1 MKKVIVLTLAMLLL
15 ASTGFAANL
24 AASAAN
30 VGKTLQATA
39 PATQDISK
47 LSTGVYAGASYS
59 GTGYS
64 IATFHTNGTKAYGTA
79 YDATAL
85 YWNDLGAGGT
95 LTAPT
100 SSAAD
105 EAFPSSDWTV
115 M

>member
-1 MKKVIVLTLAMLLL
+1 MKKVIVLTIAVLLL
-15 ASTGFAANL
+15 ASTGFAADL
-24 AASAAN
+24 AADVAN
-30 VGKTLQATA
+30 KGKTLAATA
-39 PATQDISK
+39 PASQDISK

-64 IATFHTNGTKAYGTA
+64 IATYHMSGTKAYGTA

-85 YWNDLGAGGT
+85 YWQELGAGGT

-100 SSAAD
+100 SSAAVD
-105 EAFPSSDWTV
+105 AFDGWTI